1 MTRRPIGLEKRLAQ
15 KRLSG
20 KDGVGRAAQILATT
34 GGAAAGAAVAAPIAS
49 AAGASTL
56 LGSATLAT
64 ALGGV
69 FVVTTPI
76 GWVIGTAAV
85 GAAVGYGLS
94 ALAKSGGRQ
103 DRIREELTRRLS
115 ERTEP
120 SRSSVPSAF
129 FELLVERVR
138 DGTIST
144 KKAAQIGDL
153 VLNGALKP
161 EIAAERLR
169 ALPVRKRRR
178 PASAP
183 NS

>member
-1 MTRRPIGLEKRLAQ
+1 VTRRPIGLEKRLAQ

-20 KDGVGRAAQILATT
+20 KDRVGRAAQILATT

-76 GWVIGTAAV
+76 GWVIGT
-85 GAAVGYGLS
+85 AAVGYGLS

>member
-20 KDGVGRAAQILATT
+20 KDRVGRAAQILATT

-76 GWVIGTAAV
+76 GWVIGT
-85 GAAVGYGLS
+85 AAVGYGLS